1 MQNIKIHFISVLS
14 SEFIDT
20 VLVTF
25 VDIAF
30 VIIVG
35 MLLVTF
41 VNAQSIA
48 IIILSHTI
56 IEVSAILLKYLP
68 ISQIHVLGFQLYFLH
83 LH

>member
-35 MLLVTF
+35 MLFVTF